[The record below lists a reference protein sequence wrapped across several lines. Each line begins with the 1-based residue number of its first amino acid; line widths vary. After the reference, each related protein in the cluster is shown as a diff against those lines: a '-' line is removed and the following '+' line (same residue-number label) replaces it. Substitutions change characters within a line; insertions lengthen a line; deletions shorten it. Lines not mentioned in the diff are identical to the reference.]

1 MNKST
6 VTLVIFFSLLYFLLC
21 GILVYEKIK
30 ISGIVKLFSIKS
42 IFNIYKEKYHIS
54 TIDLAD
60 SGETNRIHMLISS
73 FVLFLFGFICST
85 SLFFI
90 NIKNLQQHIISLIYF
105 SIFTV
110 SGLAAFLYSKNV
122 KDVSREKAYKWK
134 TASFYVLFFIYQFE
148 ALYNFFFLN
157 QPFNGF
163 LVSCLTS
170 IISLCLFSFSPFPF
184 VIVLFVVVGIMS
196 PSLYNNFR
204 ITGLVDCYM
213 TVILMFCLSLYK
225 RRAEKKYILM
235 ISKQKSKLE
244 AKTFGNFTLM
254 YENKIIKFSRTKTNE
269 LMGYLVYKKGSS
281 VRTKEL
287 ITILWGEHADSAR
300 YGNSLR
306 NLIVD
311 VKHSLAELDIQNFFI
326 AEYNNF
332 RINPDIIQCDYYD
345 FLAGDKKAINSF
357 AGEFM
362 SQYSWAEDV
371 AGFLEKKVL
380 K

>member
-1 MNKST
+1 
-6 VTLVIFFSLLYFLLC
+6 
-21 GILVYEKIK
+21 
-30 ISGIVKLFSIKS
+30 
-42 IFNIYKEKYHIS
+42 
-54 TIDLAD
+54 
-60 SGETNRIHMLISS
+60 
-73 FVLFLFGFICST
+73 
-85 SLFFI
+85 
-90 NIKNLQQHIISLIYF
+90 
-105 SIFTV
+105 
-110 SGLAAFLYSKNV
+110 
-122 KDVSREKAYKWK
+122 
-134 TASFYVLFFIYQFE
+134 
-148 ALYNFFFLN
+148 
-157 QPFNGF
+157 
-163 LVSCLTS
+163 
-170 IISLCLFSFSPFPF
+170 
-184 VIVLFVVVGIMS
+184 
-196 PSLYNNFR
+196 
-204 ITGLVDCYM
+204 M